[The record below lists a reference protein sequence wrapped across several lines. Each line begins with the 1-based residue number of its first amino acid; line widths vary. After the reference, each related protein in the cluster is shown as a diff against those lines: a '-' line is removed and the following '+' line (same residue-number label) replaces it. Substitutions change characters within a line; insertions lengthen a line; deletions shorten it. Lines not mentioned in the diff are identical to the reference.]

1 MQRWER
7 VLAIGL
13 TALAAGGAAGCIS
26 LNLIGGPPRPLV
38 ETVVHGE
45 SGPKI
50 LMVEIE
56 GLISLREPQTRFIGP
71 VRDNMVSRVREQ
83 LDKARED
90 PEIRALLL
98 RIDSPGGTA
107 TASDVVYREIL
118 RFKRESD
125 VPVIAHFL
133 GMAASGG
140 YYVAMA
146 ADSLVA
152 NPTSITG
159 SIGVIF
165 VGVSVAGL
173 MEKLGIENQTLT
185 AGVHKDAG
193 SPLRRMTPEERD
205 HIQTVLD
212 DLQDR
217 FREVVATGRPELDG
231 GRIAALAD
239 GSIYSAA
246 QARAH
251 GLIDEIGDLEEAV
264 ALAERWAG
272 LQSSRVVVYHRPREY
287 ENNLYT
293 RAPIPEAAKPGL
305 SAALG
310 IPQSPGFYYLWT
322 PGLQ

>member
-7 VLAIGL
+7 VLAIGIAVF
-13 TALAAGGAAGCIS
+13 TGSGAAGCIS
-26 LNLIGGPPRPLV
+26 LDLIGGPPRPLV
-38 ETVVHGE
+38 ESVVHGE

-50 LMVEIE
+50 LMLEIE
-56 GLISLREPQTRFIGP
+56 GLISLREPQPRFIGP
-71 VRDNMVSRVREQ
+71 VRDNLVSRIREQ

-90 PEIRALLL
+90 PEVRALLL

-118 RFKRESD
+118 RFKREND

-133 GMAASGG
+133 GMATSGG

-165 VGVSVAGL
+165 FGVSVAGL
-173 MEKLGIENQTLT
+173 MEKLGIEDQTLT

-193 SPLRRMTPEERD
+193 SSLRRMTPHERA
-205 HIQTVLD
+205 HIQSILD

-217 FREVVATGRPELDG
+217 FREVVAAGRPELDAG
-231 GRIAALAD
+231 QIAALSD
-239 GSIYSAA
+239 GSIYSAV
-246 QARAH
+246 QARGN
-251 GLIDEIGDLEEAV
+251 GLVDEIGDLEDAV
-264 ALAERWAG
+264 VLAERWAG
-272 LQSSRVVVYHRPREY
+272 LDDSRVVVYHRPREY

-293 RAPIPEAAKPGL
+293 RSPLPDAAKLGL
-305 SAALG
+305 PMALG
-310 IPQSPGFYYLWT
+310 APQRPGFYYLWT

>member
-1 MQRWER
+1 MRRWER
-7 VLAIGL
+7 VLAVGL
-13 TALAAGGAAGCIS
+13 AALAAGGVAGCI
-26 LNLIGGPPRPLV
+26 NVDLIGGAPRPLV
-38 ETVVHGE
+38 ESVVHGE

-50 LMVEIE
+50 LMLEID
-56 GLISLREPQTRFIGP
+56 GLISRRAPPSRLIGP
-71 VRDNMVSRVREQ
+71 LRDNMVSRIREQ
-83 LDKARED
+83 LDKARKD

-133 GMAASGG
+133 GMATSGG

-173 MEKLGIENQTLT
+173 MEKLGIEDQTLT

-217 FREVVATGRPELDG
+217 FKEVVATGRPELDAG
-231 GRIAALAD
+231 QIAALAD
-239 GSIYSAA
+239 GSIYSAV

-251 GLIDEIGDLEEAV
+251 GLVDEIGDLEEAV

-272 LQSSRVVVYHRPREY
+272 LESSRVVVYHRPREY

-293 RAPIPEAAKPGL
+293 RSPALQAAKLGL
-305 SAALG
+305 PLALG
-310 IPQSPGFYYLWT
+310 TPQSPGFYYLWT
-322 PGLQ
+322 PGIQ